1 MIFPNRL
8 KQPQALISLGMLFLV
23 IALAWP
29 RYIHLTGGLD
39 PGWID
44 AVRGLLFGVSIGI
57 NLMSVGLA
65 ARQRRCGGT

>member
-8 KQPQALISLGMLFLV
+8 KQPQALMSIGMLFLV

-29 RYIHLTGGLD
+29 RYIHLNGGLG

-44 AVRGLLFGVSIGI
+44 GVRGMLFGVSIGI
-57 NLMSVGLA
+57 NLMSVRLA
-65 ARQRRCGGT
+65 GRRRRCDGT